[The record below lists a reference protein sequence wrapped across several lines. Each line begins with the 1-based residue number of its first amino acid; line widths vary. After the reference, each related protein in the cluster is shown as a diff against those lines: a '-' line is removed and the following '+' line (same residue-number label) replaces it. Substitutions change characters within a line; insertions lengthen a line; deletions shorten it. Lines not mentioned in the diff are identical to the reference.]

1 MAIDISNIQ
10 RVDCT
15 KIHIIVAEKSD
26 LVRYGLR
33 SLFAHHTEM
42 GLIADTNCLQEL
54 LELGGQHNPDII
66 LADLQLKDGS
76 IAEYIQRLLKA
87 FPRSKILVST
97 PKNNNDQYLLA
108 YQFGVAG
115 IICKACPSNVLLD
128 IIFRICERGVI
139 GLDCHNLAL
148 SRNSIQPPAES
159 SASLVQ
165 ANVSQSVCAKL
176 SNSERRIAR
185 LACRGVSAKE
195 ISRQFSVTER
205 TVRNQL
211 SVIYKKTGVKKQIE
225 LCLKASSYNYFQ

>member
-1 MAIDISNIQ
+1 MAIEISNI
-10 RVDCT
+10 RRDDCT
-15 KIHIIVAEKSD
+15 KIRIIVAEKSD
-26 LVRYGLR
+26 LVRFGLR
-33 SLFAHHTEM
+33 SLFARHIEVD
-42 GLIADTNCLQEL
+42 LIADTNCLQEL
-54 LELGGQHNPDII
+54 LELCVQHKPDII

-76 IAEYIQRLLKA
+76 NTEYIRRLLKA
-87 FPRSKILVST
+87 SRHSKILVST

-115 IICKACPSNVLLD
+115 ITCKACPSKLLLE
-128 IIFRICERGVI
+128 IIFKICEGGEI
-139 GLDCHNLAL
+139 GLDCHNLAY
-148 SRNSIQPPAES
+148 SRDSLEPAVES
-159 SASLVQ
+159 STSLAQAS
-165 ANVSQSVCAKL
+165 VSQSVYAKL